1 MEELNVE
8 YDAKFIGGLVPFV
21 SRKAESGAVH
31 VVKDSNSNI
40 GQGKKDA
47 MACIDAVTRDRNDT
61 MNSLKRWLDGK

>member
-1 MEELNVE
+1 MC
-8 YDAKFIGGLVPFV
+8 GLV
-21 SRKAESGAVH
+21 RGAVH

-61 MNSLKRWLDGK
+61 MNSLKRWLDEK